1 MAKVSVIVPVH
12 NTRDY
17 LPETVGSLRRQTE
30 EEIEI
35 ILVDDGST
43 DGSGALCDRYAQD
56 DERIKVLHQE
66 NGGLSS
72 ARNAGVRAATSD
84 FVLFVDGDDHLCD
97 DAMET
102 LVMAKDAYHADI
114 VQFLY
119 LQVEKPRQRTRHDA
133 ESWPAFVES
142 SPRELFRNL
151 YRFGGVAASACTK
164 LIRRQ
169 LVLDYPFE
177 PVRHEDEMWCT
188 RVFSAGVTVAY
199 IPDVLYGY
207 VMRDGSIIHGK
218 FDPNKLDVFRVQE
231 ERIKA
236 LQALA
241 LYDLIEKEYA
251 RMFFSVLRL
260 YKEAADENDR
270 LSCASIREQFSRNRR
285 VFLGSSYIRGRFRA
299 LLRLMTL
306 RFSCIGL
313 YLWFKAMRQLKA
325 R

>member
-1 MAKVSVIVPVH
+1 MAKVSVIVPVY

-43 DGSGALCDRYAQD
+43 DGSGALCDRYARD
-56 DERIKVLHQE
+56 DERIRVLHQE

-84 FVLFVDGDDHLCD
+84 YVLFVDGDDHLCD
-97 DAMET
+97 DAIET
-102 LVMAKDAYHADI
+102 LVAAKDAYHADI

-119 LQVEKPRQRTRHDA
+119 AEVEKSGQRACHHA

-151 YRFGGVAASACTK
+151 YRLGGVAASACTK
-164 LIRRQ
+164 LIKRR
-169 LVLDYPFE
+169 LAVDHPFE

-207 VMRDGSIIHGK
+207 VMRDGSIIHGR
-218 FDPNKLDVFRVQE
+218 FDPSKLDVFRVQE

-241 LYDLIEKEYA
+241 LDDLVEQEYA
-251 RMFFSVLRL
+251 RMYAAIVWA
-260 YKEAADENDR
+260 YKEAYEAGDTHSCGMIQAQFRNNKKQFLRSRSVKGKYR
-270 LSCASIREQFSRNRR
+270 L
-285 VFLGSSYIRGRFRA
+285 
-299 LLRLMTL
+299 LLLCMSM
-306 RFSCIGL
+306 RFSFVRMYL
-313 YLWFKAMRQLKA
+313 YYREKRGS
-325 R
+325 